1 MQEEE
6 YTFVTL
12 DGNDAM
18 PADAVLV
25 DVDNLDV
32 DLSEAIIVEDMDF
45 MSEIASDTELEIAK
59 AIFFSNSS
67 ISISP
72 FMALLISST
81 NDVYQS
87 SPIKLTF
94 LSPCIDSNRLST
106 EDAVFTISF

>member
-45 MSEIASDTELEIAK
+45 
-59 AIFFSNSS
+59 
-67 ISISP
+67 
-72 FMALLISST
+72 
-81 NDVYQS
+81 V
-87 SPIKLTF
+87 
-94 LSPCIDSNRLST
+94 
-106 EDAVFTISF
+106 

>member
-45 MSEIASDTELEIAK
+45 VEVDHQDFITLTDDTVMLSDVDTLDMTATDMYDADI
-59 AIFFSNSS
+59 
-67 ISISP
+67 
-72 FMALLISST
+72 
-81 NDVYQS
+81 
-87 SPIKLTF
+87 TF
-94 LSPCIDSNRLST
+94 I
-106 EDAVFTISF
+106 V

>member
-32 DLSEAIIVEDMDF
+32 DLSEAIVVEDMDF
-45 MSEIASDTELEIAK
+45 VEVDHQDFITLADDTLMLSYFDTFDMTATYMYD
-59 AIFFSNSS
+59 ADFSF
-67 ISISP
+67 I
-72 FMALLISST
+72 
-81 NDVYQS
+81 V
-87 SPIKLTF
+87 
-94 LSPCIDSNRLST
+94 
-106 EDAVFTISF
+106 